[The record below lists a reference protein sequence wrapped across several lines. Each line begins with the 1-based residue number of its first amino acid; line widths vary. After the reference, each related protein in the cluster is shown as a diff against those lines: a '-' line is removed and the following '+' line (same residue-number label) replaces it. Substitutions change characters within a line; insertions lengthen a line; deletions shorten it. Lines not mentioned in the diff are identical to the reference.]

1 MRIFTR
7 EYVKGDSLSFIELDD
22 LVIDDRADSYS
33 EELYAEVYADVSKD
47 KELKTIFNGNYLE
60 PLLEALLFMPREILI
75 GIPDIRVFMLGVV
88 SQNTYEK
95 MVRFINEWSKENEQ
109 LIKEE
114 KIRERADRKK
124 VSMSCKALYDLT
136 LNDAIISDI
145 SYEGNDLILSAYTME
160 DENVIIALRNGK
172 LIEMEKNIVGDRIY
186 TYELYVNEN
195 NIEFNILC
203 QNSEAVITFK
213 DAKVER
219 TTPSDLL

>member
-1 MRIFTR
+1 MCRRT
-7 EYVKGDSLSFIELDD
+7 V
-22 LVIDDRADSYS
+22 
-33 EELYAEVYADVSKD
+33 
-47 KELKTIFNGNYLE
+47 
-60 PLLEALLFMPREILI
+60 
-75 GIPDIRVFMLGVV
+75 
-88 SQNTYEK
+88 
-95 MVRFINEWSKENEQ
+95 
-109 LIKEE
+109 
-114 KIRERADRKK
+114 
-124 VSMSCKALYDLT
+124 YDLT